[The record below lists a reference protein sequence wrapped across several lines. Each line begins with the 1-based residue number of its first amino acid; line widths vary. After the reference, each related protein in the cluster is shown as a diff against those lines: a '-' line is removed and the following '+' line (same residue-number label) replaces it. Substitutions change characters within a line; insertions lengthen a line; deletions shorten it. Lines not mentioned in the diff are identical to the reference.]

1 MESSRVPTTQPPYR
15 SCHLY
20 AGCRSDSKQVTSELV
35 PHSLHKHGFD
45 ITHCISTHHQWF
57 PYGHLLYGHLT
68 VHHCLLNV
76 SFTTLTLSGESSI
89 HRFAT
94 SSCKAIARD
103 LLSSVSQ
110 LRMWQPYHILTA
122 HCKVQLYLY
131 IAAPCTNELHPK
143 NQWFTF
149 LVTRIGANPF
159 LHLFCYLHF
168 SCFSVYTEN

>member
-1 MESSRVPTTQPPYR
+1 MVSSRVPTTQPPYR

-20 AGCRSDSKQVTSELV
+20 AGCRSDSKQVTSELI
-35 PHSLHKHGFD
+35 PYSLHKHGFD

-57 PYGHLLYGHLT
+57 PYGHLLYGYLT

-122 HCKVQLYLY
+122 HCKVQVY
-131 IAAPCTNELHPK
+131 IY
-143 NQWFTF
+143 
-149 LVTRIGANPF
+149 IYS
-159 LHLFCYLHF
+159 LHLALTLECLF
-168 SCFSVYTEN
+168 STVCIIQK

>member
-1 MESSRVPTTQPPYR
+1 MYNTNTPDKLSPLLHCHYSNINATTRQSASTTGFGTQTLRVFHSWSLPWHPMVSSHVPTTQPPYR

-20 AGCRSDSKQVTSELV
+20 AGCRSDNKQVTSELI

-110 LRMWQPYHILTA
+110 LRM
-122 HCKVQLYLY
+122 
-131 IAAPCTNELHPK
+131 
-143 NQWFTF
+143 
-149 LVTRIGANPF
+149 
-159 LHLFCYLHF
+159 
-168 SCFSVYTEN
+168 

>member
-1 MESSRVPTTQPPYR
+1 MVSSRVPTTQPPYR

-20 AGCRSDSKQVTSELV
+20 AGCRSDSKQVTSELI
-35 PHSLHKHGFD
+35 PYSLHKHGFD

-57 PYGHLLYGHLT
+57 PYGHLLYGYLT

-122 HCKVQLYLY
+122 HCKVQAIY
-131 IAAPCTNELHPK
+131 IN
-143 NQWFTF
+143 
-149 LVTRIGANPF
+149 IY
-159 LHLFCYLHF
+159 LHLALKNSLIKYDI
-168 SCFSVYTEN
+168 SSENQLDCNLCISWIACSNDFHL

>member
-1 MESSRVPTTQPPYR
+1 MVSSRVPTTQPPYR

-20 AGCRSDSKQVTSELV
+20 AGCRSDSKQVTSELI
-35 PHSLHKHGFD
+35 PYSLHKHGFD

-57 PYGHLLYGHLT
+57 PYGHLLYGYLT

-110 LRMWQPYHILTA
+110 LRMCDNHTTFSRRTASVQATLVILWGRGRRQHYSSNLFDILLDCRKLLSTLN
-122 HCKVQLYLY
+122 VELYQ
-131 IAAPCTNELHPK
+131 I
-143 NQWFTF
+143 FTYF
-149 LVTRIGANPF
+149 
-159 LHLFCYLHF
+159 
-168 SCFSVYTEN
+168 